1 MNAIEAFE
9 SYDTVR
15 ESTSCP
21 FVPNPVRNWALDGR
35 FRRTPDSP
43 YLLESSCVLRR
54 LMLWITA

>member
-1 MNAIEAFE
+1 MNAIEAFA

-35 FRRTPDSP
+35 FRRTQDSP
-43 YLLESSCVLRR
+43 YLLESGCVLRR